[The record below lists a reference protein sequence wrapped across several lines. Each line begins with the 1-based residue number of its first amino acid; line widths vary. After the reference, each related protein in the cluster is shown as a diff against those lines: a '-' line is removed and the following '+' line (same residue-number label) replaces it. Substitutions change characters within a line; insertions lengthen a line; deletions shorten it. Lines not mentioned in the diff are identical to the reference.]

1 MVAVISGATRGLGKA
16 LALAFAKEGY
26 SLALT
31 SRNIADL
38 EALEAEINR
47 NYSSDVLI
55 YAADL
60 ADKTQTLTFSKLVL
74 AKFKNIDVL
83 INNVG
88 KYDTDKITDEDVD
101 FEGMMNANVNSAYFL
116 SKEIAAKMCINENG
130 HIFNICSV
138 LSLAPRVNAAS
149 YTISKHALKGFNDVL
164 REEMRE
170 YGVKVTAIYPGSINT
185 SSWEGI
191 FAPKE
196 KFVQTDDIV
205 NIIKACLKTSK
216 HANIEEVVIKPLDK
230 NY

>member
-16 LALAFAKEGY
+16 LALALAKEGY

-31 SRNIADL
+31 ARNSDEL
-38 EALEAEINR
+38 EKLENEINR
-47 NYSSDVLI
+47 NYSSDVFCF
-55 YAADL
+55 AADL
-60 ADKTQTLTFSKLVL
+60 SDKTQTLEFAKLVL
-74 AKFKNIDVL
+74 DKFKKIDVL

-88 KYDTDKITDEDVD
+88 KYDTDKITDEGVD
-101 FEGMMNANVNSAYFL
+101 FDGMMSTNLNSAYYL
-116 SKEIAAKMCINENG
+116 SKDIAVNMCKNEKG

-138 LSLAPRVNAAS
+138 LSLTTRVNAAS

-185 SSWEGI
+185 TSWEGI

-196 KFVQTDDIV
+196 LFVQTDDVV
-205 NIIKACLKTSK
+205 NVIKTCLKTSK
-216 HANIEEVVIKPLDK
+216 NANIEEVVINPLDK
-230 NY
+230 KY

>member
-16 LALAFAKEGY
+16 LALALAKEGY

-31 SRNIADL
+31 ARNKADL
-38 EALEAEINR
+38 EKLENEINR
-47 NYSSDVLI
+47 NYSSDVLSFS
-55 YAADL
+55 ADL
-60 ADKTQTLTFSKLVL
+60 SNKKETLEFTEQVL
-74 AKFKNIDVL
+74 SKFKKIDVL

-88 KYDTDKITDEDVD
+88 KYDMDKITDQEVD
-101 FEGMMNANVNSAYFL
+101 FDGMMQVNLNSAYYL
-116 SKEIAAKMCINENG
+116 SKDIAVNMCENGCG

-196 KFVQTDDIV
+196 LFVQTDDIV
-205 NIIKACLKTSK
+205 NIIKTCLKTSK